1 MTWGDEKGR
10 ELPPDWETR
19 IVPAIKKRDG
29 GRCRWILGISK
40 RRCPRPGTDVDHVGD
55 PDDHSY
61 RNLRLLCAFHHGKRT
76 ARQGI
81 QAREER
87 KAKKF
92 RPGEDHPNR

>member
-10 ELPPDWETR
+10 ELPSNWESQ
-19 IVPAIKKRDG
+19 IVPDIKKRDG
-29 GRCRWILGISK
+29 GRCRWILPSK
-40 RRCPRPGTDVDHVGD
+40 RRCPRAGVEVDHIGD

-61 RNLRLLCAFHHGKRT
+61 RNLRLLCVFHHGKRT

-81 QAREER
+81 AARAAR